1 MLTIQ
6 SLRDDK
12 ERIIQAL
19 DKRHFDARGAIEEIL
34 EWEGKLSHVHRAGI
48 WRPIALA

>member
-12 ERIIQAL
+12 ERIIEAL
-19 DKRHFDARGAIEEIL
+19 SKRYFDAREAIDHIL
-34 EWEGKLSHVHRAGI
+34 
-48 WRPIALA
+48 